1 MWSRLQDLDL
11 LDPAKRSGPRELD
24 PTRPGTLPSP
34 RRSMTDNLPTFSF
47 TLLLSGPDA
56 TESPVIDLLHEAGCD
71 DALFGQRDQIQY
83 GGFDRDAKSLA
94 EAVISAIRQVESV
107 PGLCVLRV
115 EPDELVSATVIA
127 ERTKRSRE
135 SVRLLVEGKRGP
147 GGFPA
152 PISWVDAKRRLWQW
166 SDVAR
171 WFADE
176 LGIGRCGD
184 HRRDQCCARDAESPR
199 TSRRAHPGSG
209 HTAREVRRAPPVV
222 PRPGRRPRCSAPRPR
237 GAAPPRERGVTP

>member
-34 RRSMTDNLPTFSF
+34 RRSMTDNLQTFSF

-107 PGLCVLRV
+107 PGLRVLRV

-176 LGIGRCGD
+176 LGDDSWASGD
-184 HRRDQCCARDAESPR
+184 TETIAVINAALETRNRLERLDA
-199 TSRRAHPGSG
+199 
-209 HTAREVRRAPPVV
+209 HTRGQVTQLVRSAVL
-222 PRPGRRPRCSAPRPR
+222 RP
-237 GAAPPRERGVTP
+237 